1 MTKKDDEDFENST
14 KCWTF
19 DNAYDEGYVK
29 VRENIEENIEV
40 LHIEIVISTLSSI
53 VKFWLYS
60 TT

>member
-1 MTKKDDEDFENST
+1 MTKKDDKDFENST
-14 KCWTF
+14 KCWTC

-53 VKFWLYS
+53 VKF
-60 TT
+60 